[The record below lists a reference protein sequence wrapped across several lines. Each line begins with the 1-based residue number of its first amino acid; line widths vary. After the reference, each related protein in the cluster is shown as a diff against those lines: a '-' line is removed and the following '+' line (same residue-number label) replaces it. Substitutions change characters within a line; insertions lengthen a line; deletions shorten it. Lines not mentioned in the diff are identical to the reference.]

1 MKILNLFISDGHNYV
16 GHHGQ
21 PPGTHSIQETDQIE
35 CVAGKGIRGDR
46 YFEHKDNFKGQITF
60 FADEVYRILQS
71 ELGQQDLLPSAF
83 RRNVITHGLDLNE
96 LIEK

>member
-60 FADEVYRILQS
+60 LPTKYIEFFSPNSGSRIYC
-71 ELGQQDLLPSAF
+71 LLRF
-83 RRNVITHGLDLNE
+83 GET
-96 LIEK
+96 